1 MRYIVILC
9 CFCLF
14 SFLSY
19 AQTKGKILDGKTLLG
34 LEGVNIYISKDTLGI
49 GITNEKGEFDL

>member
-14 SFLSY
+14 SLLSY

-34 LEGVNIYISKDTLGI
+34 LEGVNIYISKDSFRILPSDDC
-49 GITNEKGEFDL
+49 FS